1 MLTPLDI
8 LDTAVKIGLGA
19 GITGVSAFA
28 LASKQHRIDIAKERV
43 KHRQQ
48 LLETVAQDV
57 AVFTHITLK
66 YWARMTNWIAVRDAG
81 QILADDREA
90 ELQSLKDELFN
101 AFEGMTAS
109 EGKLL
114 LLGETGAQELLRE
127 YGELVG
133 RFRAFASP
141 ENNPDVERSQLDD
154 ARRDMLAA
162 RNKFF
167 AALSQA
173 YRR

>member
-1 MLTPLDI
+1 MLAPLDI

-28 LASKQHRIDIAKERV
+28 LASKQHRSDIEKERLRR
-43 KHRQQ
+43 RQE
-48 LLETVAQDV
+48 LMESVAQDV
-57 AVFTHITLK
+57 AAFTHITLK
-66 YWARMTNWIAVRDAG
+66 YWARMVSWTALRDAG
-81 QILADDREA
+81 EDPPQDRGA
-90 ELQSLKDELFN
+90 ELRSLQDELFN

-114 LLGETGAQELLRE
+114 LLGETNAQELLRA

-133 RFRAFASP
+133 RFRAYASP
-141 ENNPDVERSQLDD
+141 ENALVERRQLDD
-154 ARRDMLAA
+154 ARREILDA
-162 RNKFF
+162 RNGFF

-173 YRR
+173 YTK